1 LPLLSLTP
9 KELVSY
15 FEKILD
21 QAQIGITITD
31 PHQKENPIIFAN
43 SYFYE
48 MFGYESSEVLG
59 KNCRFLHHNDTN
71 QEALDEIRTAI
82 KEQKSISTVVRNYTK
97 SGELVFNQLTIS
109 PIYDSTGTLRFYL
122 GIQKNMTR
130 EYYSV
135 EQVKATESLA
145 GIGYWEFDI
154 QHNILYWSDQIYT
167 LFELDKKSL
176 IPNYEGFLSA
186 IHPDDREM
194 VNAAYQNS
202 LDTKEE
208 YSIAHRLL
216 MPDGRVKYVEE
227 RCDTYF
233 DSFGNPLR
241 SIGTVQDISYT
252 KKVEIELKE
261 ALAFLKSH
269 KLAIDESSIVSRT
282 DKNGIITY
290 VNHNFCKLSGY
301 TKEEIL
307 GKAHNI
313 VRHPQNPTTLFKDL
327 WQTIRAK
334 KVWQKTIKNVDKFGK
349 TYWVETTILPILN
362 KDDEIEEF
370 IAVRYDVTQRIQ
382 QEQHLNYIAQN
393 DTLTGLGN
401 RYKLLNDIQKSG
413 SSAIAIIDIDNF
425 SHIND
430 FYGHAIGDIV
440 LKEFA
445 LQIRE
450 LNSCKECNL
459 YHLSGDEYV
468 VLAKNISQEEFISKI
483 SDLEEKLSK
492 SQLPINDDFIV
503 FNFSIGISFE
513 SNETI
518 LSTAD
523 MALKIAKRENKSL
536 LVYSEDISLNEEYVN
551 NLKWKSTIKE
561 ALESNR
567 VVPLFQPIVNN
578 ATMEYEKYE
587 SLVRIK
593 DGDNYITPFYFL
605 EISKKTRYYAHITK
619 VMIEKSF
626 ESFKNSK
633 REFSINLTIKDILN
647 DEINDFIFETLDKYA
662 ISQRV
667 VFEIV
672 ESESIENF
680 ASVSSFIHRVKS
692 YGCKIAIDDFGT
704 GYSNFHY
711 LIKLNPDYIKI
722 DGSLIKNILTDKASQ
737 IVVKNLVNFAKDLNM
752 KTVAEFVENEAIFE
766 HVKALGIDYS
776 QGYYFSAP
784 TPDIES

>member
-1 LPLLSLTP
+1 MQSVRLEP

-15 FEKILD
+15 FEKILG
-21 QAQIGITITD
+21 QAQVGITITD
-31 PHQKENPIIFAN
+31 PYQIDNPIIFAN
-43 SYFYE
+43 EYFYE
-48 MFGYESSEVLG
+48 MFGYDSSEIIG
-59 KNCRFLHHNDTN
+59 KNCRFLQQDDTH
-71 QEALDEIRTAI
+71 QEAINDIRVAI
-82 KEQKSISTVVRNYTK
+82 KKQKPISTILRNYTK
-97 SGELVFNQLTIS
+97 SGVLVFNQLTIS
-109 PIYDSTGTLRFYL
+109 PIYDDKNKVRYFMGV
-122 GIQKNMTR
+122 QKNITQ

-135 EQVKATESLA
+135 EQVKTTESLA

-154 QHNILYWSDQIYT
+154 QHDRFYWSDQIFH
-167 LFELDKKSL
+167 LFGIDKKSFT
-176 IPNYEGFLSA
+176 PNYVGFLNA
-186 IHPDDREM
+186 IHPEDREM

-208 YSIAHRLL
+208 YSITHRLL
-216 MPDGRVKYVEE
+216 TDGRVKYVES
-227 RCDTYF
+227 RCNTYF

-241 SIGTVQDISYT
+241 SIGTIQDISYI

-269 KLAIDESSIVSRT
+269 KLAIDESSVVSRT
-282 DKNGIITY
+282 DKNGVITY

-301 TKEEIL
+301 SQEELL
-307 GKAHNI
+307 GKAHSI
-313 VRHPQNPTTLFKDL
+313 MRHPENPKSLFIDL

-334 KVWQKTIKNVDKFGK
+334 KVWHKTIKNIDKFGK

-362 KDDEIEEF
+362 QDEEIEEF
-370 IAVRYDVTQRIQ
+370 IAVRYNVTQRIQ
-382 QEQHLNYIAQN
+382 QEQHLKYIAQN

-401 RYKLLNDIQKSG
+401 RYKLLKDIQKSG
-413 SSAIAIIDIDNF
+413 SSAVAIIDIDNF

-430 FYGHAIGDIV
+430 FYGHAIGDVV
-440 LKEFA
+440 LREFG
-445 LQIRE
+445 LRMSE
-450 LNSCKECNL
+450 LNSCKKCEL

-468 VLAKNISQEEFISKI
+468 VMAKNSSQEEFISKI
-483 SDLEEKLSK
+483 RDLEEKLSK
-492 SQLPINDDFIV
+492 SQLPINDDFII

-561 ALESNR
+561 ALETNR

-578 ATMEYEKYE
+578 ATTAYEKYE
-587 SLVRIK
+587 SLVRIQ
-593 DGDNYITPFYFL
+593 DGQNYISPFYFL
-605 EISKKTRYYAHITK
+605 EISKKTRYYSNITK
-619 VMIEKSF
+619 VMIQKSF
-626 ESFKNSK
+626 DTFHKSQK
-633 REFSINLTIKDILN
+633 EFSINLTIKDIVN
-647 DEINDFIFETLDKYA
+647 DEINNFIFETLEQYA
-662 ISQRV
+662 ISHRV

-711 LIKLNPDYIKI
+711 LTKLSPDYIKI
-722 DGSLIKNILTDKASQ
+722 DGSLIKNILTDQASQ

-752 KTVAEFVENEAIFE
+752 KTIAEFVENEAIFE
-766 HVKALGIDYS
+766 KVKALGIDYS

-784 TPDIES
+784 TSEVLH